1 MQASHYLKQHP
12 LSISDVE
19 AQSINASVKSRLV
32 ESLMSK
38 YDSDSDVSFTA
49 IPSRWQTVIASV
61 EFQYGSL
68 QKNVP
73 HFWLMILSKIG
84 IGVCQTSCRD
94 HITLH
99 LQL

>member
-1 MQASHYLKQHP
+1 VQASHYLKQHP
-12 LSISDVE
+12 LSISDVD

-32 ESLMSK
+32 ESLMYK
-38 YDSDSDVSFTA
+38 YDSDVSFTA

-73 HFWLMILSKIG
+73 HFGLMILSKIG
-84 IGVCQTSCRD
+84 MR
-94 HITLH
+94 L
-99 LQL
+99 LQN